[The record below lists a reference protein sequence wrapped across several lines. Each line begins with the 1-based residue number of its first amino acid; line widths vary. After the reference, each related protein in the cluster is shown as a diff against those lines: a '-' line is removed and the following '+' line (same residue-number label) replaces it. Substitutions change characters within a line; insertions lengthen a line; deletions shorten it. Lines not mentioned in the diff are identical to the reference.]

1 MFGYDWPR
9 LHAAL
14 NDLPAA
20 LLIAAVLFDLLGAAT
35 RREGLRI
42 ASFWTLML
50 GTLGAVAAVVSG
62 LQAEEHIAHGEAVH
76 RIMETH
82 ERLALITAGIFGVL
96 ALWRLIRE
104 ARMGRTER
112 ALALALGLGG
122 AGVLAATGVYG
133 GKMVFEHAAG
143 VPTEALQSELHER
156 AEGHHHHGEGEEHG
170 DGDADHEHDEAH
182 EHAGGEPAHPAPA
195 GLGDSAAAIDSG
207 APAGHVDPPG
217 TPPHSHPAGT
227 PAHQD

>member
-20 LLIAAVLFDLLGAAT
+20 LLIGAVLFDLLAAAT

-50 GTLGAVAAVVSG
+50 GTLGAAAAVISG
-62 LQAEEHIAHGEAVH
+62 LQAENHIAHGEAVH
-76 RIMETH
+76 RAH
-82 ERLALITAGIFGVL
+82 GDPRAARAHHRRDLRRAGALAALPRDAG
-96 ALWRLIRE
+96 W
-104 ARMGRTER
+104 GRAER

-133 GKMVFEHAAG
+133 GKLVFEHAAG
-143 VPTEALQSELHER
+143 MPSAVLQGELHER
-156 AEGHHHHGEGEEHG
+156 AEGHHHGAGEEHG
-170 DGDADHEHDEAH
+170 DGDEDHEHAEDAH
-182 EHAGGEPAHPAPA
+182 EHPA
-195 GLGDSAAAIDSG
+195 GRRGDSAAATDSG

-227 PAHQD
+227 PPHQH

>member
-20 LLIAAVLFDLLGAAT
+20 LLIGAVLFDLVAAAT
-35 RREGLRI
+35 RREGFRI

-50 GTLGAVAAVVSG
+50 GTLGAAAAVISG
-62 LQAEEHIAHGEAVH
+62 LQAEDHIAHGEAVH
-76 RIMETH
+76 RLMETH

-96 ALWRLIRE
+96 ALWRLVRE
-104 ARMGRTER
+104 ARMGSAER

-122 AGVLAATGVYG
+122 AGVLTATGVYG

-143 VPTEALQSELHER
+143 VPSEVLQGELHER

-170 DGDADHEHDEAH
+170 DGDADHEHAEA
-182 EHAGGEPAHPAPA
+182 ATQQPAA
-195 GLGDSAAAIDSG
+195 DSAAATDSS
-207 APAGHVDPPG
+207 APVGHVDPPG
-217 TPPHSHPAGT
+217 TPAHSHPAGT
-227 PAHQD
+227 PAHPH

>member
-1 MFGYDWPR
+1 MLGYDWPR

-20 LLIAAVLFDLLGAAT
+20 LLIAAVLFDLLAAAT

-50 GTLGAVAAVVSG
+50 GTLGAIAAVISG
-62 LQAEEHIAHGEAVH
+62 LQAEDHIAHGEEVH
-76 RIMETH
+76 RLMGIH
-82 ERLALITAGIFGVL
+82 ERLALTTGGIFAVL
-96 ALWRLIRE
+96 AVWRIFRE
-104 ARMGRTER
+104 ARMGQAER

-122 AGVLAATGVYG
+122 AGVLTATGVYG
-133 GKMVFEHAAG
+133 GKLVFEHAAG

-170 DGDADHEHDEAH
+170 DGDADHDEAH
-182 EHAGGEPAHPAPA
+182 EHAEEGHEHPAPGA
-195 GLGDSAAAIDSG
+195 MDSAATADSG

-217 TPPHSHPAGT
+217 TPPHQH
-227 PAHQD
+227 

>member
-1 MFGYDWPR
+1 MFGYEWPR

-20 LLIAAVLFDLLGAAT
+20 LLIGAVLFDLLAAAT

-50 GTLGAVAAVVSG
+50 GTLGAAAAVISG
-62 LQAEEHIAHGEAVH
+62 LQAEDHIAHGEAVH
-76 RIMETH
+76 RLMETH
-82 ERLALITAGIFGVL
+82 ERLALITAGVFAPL
-96 ALWRLIRE
+96 ALWRLLRE
-104 ARMGRTER
+104 NRMGQAER

-122 AGVLAATGVYG
+122 AGVLTATGVYG
-133 GKMVFEHAAG
+133 GKLVFEHAAG
-143 VPTEALQSELHER
+143 VPSEVLQDELHER

-170 DGDADHEHDEAH
+170 DGDADHEHAEEAH
-182 EHAGGEPAHPAPA
+182 EHPAPA
-195 GLGDSAAAIDSG
+195 ATGDSAATTGSG

-217 TPPHSHPAGT
+217 TPPHQH
-227 PAHQD
+227 

>member
-20 LLIAAVLFDLLGAAT
+20 LLIGAVLFDLLAAAT

-50 GTLGAVAAVVSG
+50 GTLGAAAAVISG
-62 LQAEEHIAHGEAVH
+62 LQAEDHIAHGEVVH
-76 RIMETH
+76 LLMETH

-96 ALWRLIRE
+96 ALWRLLRE
-104 ARMGRTER
+104 ARMGSAER
-112 ALALALGLGG
+112 AMALVLGLAG
-122 AGVLAATGVYG
+122 AGVLTATGVYG

-143 VPTEALQSELHER
+143 VPSEVLQGELHER
-156 AEGHHHHGEGEEHG
+156 AEGHHHHGEGEERG
-170 DGDADHEHDEAH
+170 DEDTDHDHAENASEH
-182 EHAGGEPAHPAPA
+182 PVT
-195 GLGDSAAAIDSG
+195 GDSTATTDSS

-217 TPPHSHPAGT
+217 TSPHSHPAGT
-227 PAHQD
+227 PAHQH

>member
-20 LLIAAVLFDLLGAAT
+20 LLIGAVLFDLLAAAT

-50 GTLGAVAAVVSG
+50 GTLGAAAAVISG
-62 LQAEEHIAHGEAVH
+62 LQAEDHIAHGEAVH
-76 RIMETH
+76 RLMETH
-82 ERLALITAGIFGVL
+82 ERLALITAGIFAVL
-96 ALWRLIRE
+96 ALWRLLRE
-104 ARMGRTER
+104 NRMGQAER

-122 AGVLAATGVYG
+122 AGVLTATGVYG
-133 GKMVFEHAAG
+133 GKLVFQHAAG
-143 VPTEALQSELHER
+143 VPSEVLQNELHER

-170 DGDADHEHDEAH
+170 DGDADHEHAEEAH
-182 EHAGGEPAHPAPA
+182 EHPAPA
-195 GLGDSAAAIDSG
+195 ATGDSAAATDSG

-217 TPPHSHPAGT
+217 TPPHQH
-227 PAHQD
+227 

>member
-1 MFGYDWPR
+1 MLGYDWPR

-20 LLIAAVLFDLLGAAT
+20 LLIGAVLFDLLAAAT
-35 RREGLRI
+35 RQEGLRV

-50 GTLGAVAAVVSG
+50 GTLGAAAAVISG
-62 LQAEEHIAHGEAVH
+62 LQAEDHIAHGEAVH

-96 ALWRLIRE
+96 ALWRLLRE
-104 ARMGRTER
+104 NRMSQTER

-122 AGVLAATGVYG
+122 AGVLTATGVYG
-133 GKMVFEHAAG
+133 GKLVFEHAAG
-143 VPTEALQSELHER
+143 VPSEVLQSELHER
-156 AEGHHHHGEGEEHG
+156 AEGHHHHGEAEEHG
-170 DGDADHEHDEAH
+170 DGDGDHEQADEAH
-182 EHAGGEPAHPAPA
+182 DHPAPA
-195 GLGDSAAAIDSG
+195 ATGDSAVASDSG
-207 APAGHVDPPG
+207 APPGHVDPPG

-227 PAHQD
+227 PPHQD

>member
-14 NDLPAA
+14 NDRPAA
-20 LLIAAVLFDLLGAAT
+20 LLIGAVLFDLLAAAT

-50 GTLGAVAAVVSG
+50 GTLGAAAAVISG
-62 LQAEEHIAHGEAVH
+62 LQAEDHIAHGEAVH
-76 RIMETH
+76 RLMETH
-82 ERLALITAGIFGVL
+82 ERLALITAGVFAPL
-96 ALWRLIRE
+96 ALWRLLRE
-104 ARMGRTER
+104 NRMGQAER

-122 AGVLAATGVYG
+122 AGVLTATGVYG
-133 GKMVFEHAAG
+133 GKLVFEHAAG
-143 VPTEALQSELHER
+143 VPSEVLQNELHER

-170 DGDADHEHDEAH
+170 DGDADHEHAEEAH
-182 EHAGGEPAHPAPA
+182 EHPAPA
-195 GLGDSAAAIDSG
+195 ATGDSAAATGSG

-217 TPPHSHPAGT
+217 TPPHQH
-227 PAHQD
+227 

>member
-20 LLIAAVLFDLLGAAT
+20 LLIAAVLFDVIAAAT

-50 GTLGAVAAVVSG
+50 GTLGAAAAVISG
-62 LQAEEHIAHGEAVH
+62 LQAEDHIAHGEAVH

-96 ALWRLIRE
+96 ALWRLVRE
-104 ARMGRTER
+104 TRMGRPER
-112 ALALALGLGG
+112 ALTLVLGLGG
-122 AGVLAATGVYG
+122 VGVLTTTGIYG
-133 GKMVFEHAAG
+133 GQLVFEHAAG
-143 VPTEALQSELHER
+143 VPSEVLEGELHER
-156 AEGHHHHGEGEEHG
+156 AEGHHHDGEGEEHG
-170 DGDADHEHDEAH
+170 DADEGHGHTEEAH
-182 EHAGGEPAHPAPA
+182 EHPPPAAA
-195 GLGDSAAAIDSG
+195 GDSAGATDSG

-217 TPPHSHPAGT
+217 TPPHQH
-227 PAHQD
+227 

>member
-1 MFGYDWPR
+1 MFGYEWPR

-20 LLIAAVLFDLLGAAT
+20 LLIGAVLFDLLAAAT

-50 GTLGAVAAVVSG
+50 GTLGAAAAVISG
-62 LQAEEHIAHGEAVH
+62 LQAEDHIAHGEAVH
-76 RIMETH
+76 RLMETH
-82 ERLALITAGIFGVL
+82 ERLALITAGVFAPL
-96 ALWRLIRE
+96 ALWRLLRE
-104 ARMGRTER
+104 NRMGQAER

-122 AGVLAATGVYG
+122 AGVLTATGVYG
-133 GKMVFEHAAG
+133 GKLVFEHAAG
-143 VPTEALQSELHER
+143 VPSEVLQNELHER

-170 DGDADHEHDEAH
+170 DGDADHEHAEEAH
-182 EHAGGEPAHPAPA
+182 EHPAPA
-195 GLGDSAAAIDSG
+195 ATGDSAATTGSG

-217 TPPHSHPAGT
+217 TPPHQH
-227 PAHQD
+227 